1 MEKPPIKTEVSGGTV
16 ALLGKVDS
24 LAQKRIAE
32 FAAAGVRGVSEVDNQ
47 ITVRMSSDRR
57 RCCRGCSRQ
66 QLTCGR
72 SRTVRQN

>member
-1 MEKPPIKTEVSGGTV
+1 M
-16 ALLGKVDS
+16 
-24 LAQKRIAE
+24 AQKRIAE